1 MKSNIEELRKKYM
14 DNPPEG
20 MTSKDIRNMSEDE
33 LLDMDFFL
41 NENDLFAD
49 EAGVTALAGHRAA
62 ILFNSYLMKLTD
74 RDLFKILEK
83 FMNINNNCF
92 NLDVDAVITSYNQG
106 TMILEAVQSLC
117 NQTVLPKRIIIVDD
131 GTTDTYSIEILNAIG
146 NDSELSVPVKM
157 VFQEN
162 KGVSAARNTGIN
174 QAQSSLVLILDGDDK
189 LEAKFIE
196 NVGRLLYDNP
206 QMVIASSWMRTFGV
220 LDAIIRPTGGNIVS
234 FLSHNCCPATH
245 ILRRKFYEQCGGY
258 DESMRSGFEDW
269 DFFLSMLET
278 TPEALAGIVE
288 KPLINYRTASASTNI
303 KSMNKRLELM
313 RYIIE
318 KHNNSYRDNITNVLL
333 DIEAISNSRLFGWE
347 NEIIHSIKNN
357 QELSD
362 SANDF
367 IKNPSYGDGGMASA
381 VRIVSINK

>member
-1 MKSNIEELRKKYM
+1 
-14 DNPPEG
+14 
-20 MTSKDIRNMSEDE
+20 
-33 LLDMDFFL
+33 
-41 NENDLFAD
+41 
-49 EAGVTALAGHRAA
+49 
-62 ILFNSYLMKLTD
+62 
-74 RDLFKILEK
+74 
-83 FMNINNNCF
+83 MNINNNCF

-278 TPEALAGIVE
+278 TTEALAGIVE
-288 KPLINYRTASASTNI
+288 KPLINYRTASVSENI
-303 KSMNKRLELM
+303 GEQSQYVKNKAFNDQYYRNLIVKYLEQYGSAKKKIL
-313 RYIIE
+313 
-318 KHNNSYRDNITNVLL
+318 
-333 DIEAISNSRLFGWE
+333 E
-347 NEIIHSIKNN
+347 NCC
-357 QELSD
+357 
-362 SANDF
+362 
-367 IKNPSYGDGGMASA
+367 G
-381 VRIVSINK
+381 INCQK

>member
-1 MKSNIEELRKKYM
+1 
-14 DNPPEG
+14 
-20 MTSKDIRNMSEDE
+20 MS
-33 LLDMDFFL
+33 
-41 NENDLFAD
+41 
-49 EAGVTALAGHRAA
+49 
-62 ILFNSYLMKLTD
+62 LFN
-74 RDLFKILEK
+74 RCLFKILEK

-146 NDSELSVPVKM
+146 NDSELSVPVKI

-288 KPLINYRTASASTNI
+288 KPLINYRTTSASTNI

-381 VRIVSINK
+381 VRIVSTNK

>member
-1 MKSNIEELRKKYM
+1 
-14 DNPPEG
+14 
-20 MTSKDIRNMSEDE
+20 
-33 LLDMDFFL
+33 
-41 NENDLFAD
+41 
-49 EAGVTALAGHRAA
+49 
-62 ILFNSYLMKLTD
+62 
-74 RDLFKILEK
+74 
-83 FMNINNNCF
+83 MNINNNCF

-245 ILRRKFYEQCGGY
+245 ILRRKFY
-258 DESMRSGFEDW
+258 
-269 DFFLSMLET
+269 
-278 TPEALAGIVE
+278 
-288 KPLINYRTASASTNI
+288 
-303 KSMNKRLELM
+303 
-313 RYIIE
+313 
-318 KHNNSYRDNITNVLL
+318 
-333 DIEAISNSRLFGWE
+333 
-347 NEIIHSIKNN
+347 
-357 QELSD
+357 
-362 SANDF
+362 
-367 IKNPSYGDGGMASA
+367 
-381 VRIVSINK
+381 